1 VNHVASTNAFERDSF
16 SLRFGTWSVLL
27 HALFFVL
34 VSFVHFSLDVK
45 KPPPTVK
52 VTFVEIP
59 PAPEPEP
66 VPEPEAPALLQPQR
80 RMQPQPVQRKQVPST
95 PKPLDI
101 SQPVEMPRIVSAV
114 PPPQQPSTQPVKR
127 RLLQDSRATDTL
139 QARDLTKTTTRTT
152 RTTAKTKANVHEPP
166 SLFVPGFSTVAAL
179 EGAANRHVVRT
190 SLPSTPSRASR
201 RTLQATTGGEAQT
214 QTSVGVL
221 RRIHP
226 LYPLIAKKSGWE
238 GTVLVRVTVE
248 KNGRAS
254 RIDVSRSSGHKVLDD
269 AAVKAIRRW
278 TFHPARDGN
287 IPIRSVVV
295 IPLKF
300 SLKQHG

>member
-1 VNHVASTNAFERDSF
+1 MNHVASMNELEQDSF
-16 SLRFGTWSVLL
+16 SLRFGTWSVVL
-27 HALFFVL
+27 HAVFFVL
-34 VSFVHFSLDVK
+34 VSFVHFSLDVE

-80 RMQPQPVQRKQVPST
+80 RMQPQPVQRKQIQPT
-95 PKPLDI
+95 PTPPDI
-101 SQPVEMPRIVSAV
+101 SQPVEMPDVV
-114 PPPQQPSTQPVKR
+114 PPPPQQQPPPQPVKR
-127 RLLQDSRATDTL
+127 RLLTDSRATDTL
-139 QARDLTKTTTRTT
+139 QARNLTKTTRRTT
-152 RTTAKTKANVHEPP
+152 QTTAKTKANVTDHPA
-166 SLFVPGFSTVAAL
+166 LFVPGFSTVAAL
-179 EGAANRHVVRT
+179 KGAADRHVVRT
-190 SLPSTPSRASR
+190 SLPATTRSRGR
-201 RTLQATTGGEAQT
+201 RTLQAATSGEAQST
-214 QTSVGVL
+214 TSVGVL
-221 RRIHP
+221 RRIQP

-254 RIDVSRSSGHKVLDD
+254 KVDVSRSSGHKVLDD
-269 AAVKAIRRW
+269 AALKAIRRW
-278 TFHPARDGN
+278 TFRPARDGN

-300 SLKQHG
+300 SLKKHG

>member
-1 VNHVASTNAFERDSF
+1 MNHVASLNDFEQDSF

-27 HALFFVL
+27 HVLFFVL
-34 VSFVHFSLDVK
+34 ASLVHFSLDVG

-80 RMQPQPVQRKQVPST
+80 QMQQPVQRKQLQPT
-95 PKPLDI
+95 PKPLEV
-101 SQPVEMPRIVSAV
+101 SQPIEMPKVTSTP
-114 PPPQQPSTQPVKR
+114 PPPQQPPPQPVKR

-139 QARDLTKTTTRTT
+139 QARTLTKTTTRTT
-152 RTTAKTKANVHEPP
+152 RTTAKTKAVQDPQA
-166 SLFVPGFSTVAAL
+166 LFIPGFSTIAAL

-190 SLPSTPSRASR
+190 SLPTASSRGSR
-201 RTLQATTGGEAQT
+201 KTLQAATSGEAQA

-254 RIDVSRSSGHKVLDD
+254 QVDVSRSSGHKVLDD
-269 AAVKAIRRW
+269 AALKAIKRW
-278 TFHPARDGN
+278 TFRPARDGN

-300 SLKQHG
+300 SLKGQS

>member
-1 VNHVASTNAFERDSF
+1 MNPFEQDS
-16 SLRFGTWSVLL
+16 SALKFGTWSVVM
-27 HALFFVL
+27 HGVFFVL
-34 VSFVHFSLDVK
+34 VSFVHFSLDVE

-66 VPEPEAPALLQPQR
+66 VTAPELLQPQR
-80 RMQPQPVQRKQVPST
+80 RTQPVQRKQLQPT
-95 PKPLDI
+95 PKPLEV
-101 SQPVEMPRIVSAV
+101 SQPIEMPKVTSTP
-114 PPPQQPSTQPVKR
+114 PPPQQPPPQPVKR

-139 QARDLTKTTTRTT
+139 QARNLTKTTTRTT
-152 RTTAKTKANVHEPP
+152 RTTAKTKAVQDPQA
-166 SLFVPGFSTVAAL
+166 LFVPGFSTVAAL
-179 EGAANRHVVRT
+179 KGAANRHVVRT
-190 SLPSTPSRASR
+190 SLPPTTSGASR
-201 RTLQATTGGEAQT
+201 RTLQAATGGAAQT

-248 KNGRAS
+248 TNGRAS
-254 RIDVSRSSGHKVLDD
+254 QVDVSRSSGHKVLDA
-269 AAVKAIRRW
+269 AAVKAIKRW
-278 TFHPARDGN
+278 TFRPARDGN

-300 SLKQHG
+300 SLKERG